1 LHNDGKITG
10 LKGVGVG
17 DGFTHP
23 YFILTQV
30 GEFAYNLGLIDY
42 QERSWVEHLILNA
55 TFQERTRD
63 WRNLHNTFD
72 QVLDMIVDL
81 AGVVNVYDITKYK
94 AYPTQLLESFFGSP
108 DIKNKFKLNADVVY
122 ASQSGNV
129 YENLY
134 TDFMMQYVRLVE
146 ELLELKVNVLIY
158 NGQNDLIV

>member
-63 WRNLHNTFD
+63 WRNLHITFD

-81 AGVVNVYDITKYK
+81 AGGVNVYDITKYK
-94 AYPTQLLESFFGSP
+94 EYPNQLLESFFGNP

-122 ASQSGNV
+122 SAQSGNV
-129 YENLY
+129 YENLF
-134 TDFMMQYVRLVE
+134 TDFMMQYVRLV
-146 ELLELKVNVLIY
+146 
-158 NGQNDLIV
+158 